1 MGTRVNAAEI
11 AALLGGATCN
21 GRGWLCTCPAH
32 PDRTPSLSIMDGDR
46 VPIVVKCF
54 AGCDSR
60 EVLAELRRL
69 GLLDDGADRRDGHR
83 ADRRPYRA
91 IQRFSTPCKASDS
104 TIDDVLSRCL
114 PIRGT
119 LAEAYLASRGLD
131 LPPSGDALRY
141 LPPSGKYIWPT
152 MVSVISDFVTAQTI
166 NLQFTYLA
174 QDGSG
179 KAPLPKHQQRR
190 FLAGHRVKGGVVRL
204 SDDADVCLRLGMSEG
219 SESALAIQ
227 TSFARAGRSEIVWA
241 AVNAGNMAELPVVA
255 GIETLV
261 VYADKDTGG
270 AGQRA
275 AQELAARWI
284 RAGREAYIALPD
296 SGDWNERGAV

>member
-1 MGTRVNAAEI
+1 MRLIVGVIIKVI
-11 AALLGGATCN
+11 A
-21 GRGWLCTCPAH
+21 
-32 PDRTPSLSIMDGDR
+32 DRTARSNP
-46 VPIVVKCF
+46 
-54 AGCDSR
+54 
-60 EVLAELRRL
+60 LARST
-69 GLLDDGADRRDGHR
+69 
-83 ADRRPYRA
+83 RPA
-91 IQRFSTPCKASDS
+91 AS
-104 TIDDVLSRCL
+104 TIDRVLCRCL

-131 LPPSGDALRY
+131 LPPTGDALRY
-141 LPPSGKYIWPT
+141 LPPSAKYIWPT
-152 MVSVISDFVTAQTI
+152 MVSVITDFVTGQTI

-179 KAPLPKHQQRR
+179 KAPLPKHEQRR

-204 SDDADVCLRLGMSEG
+204 SDDADVCLRLGLSEG
-219 SESALAIQ
+219 TETALAIQ

-270 AGQRA
+270 TGQRA
-275 AQELAARWI
+275 AQELAARWT
-284 RAGREAYIALPD
+284 RAGREIHIALPD
-296 SGDWNERGAV
+296 SGDWNERGAA